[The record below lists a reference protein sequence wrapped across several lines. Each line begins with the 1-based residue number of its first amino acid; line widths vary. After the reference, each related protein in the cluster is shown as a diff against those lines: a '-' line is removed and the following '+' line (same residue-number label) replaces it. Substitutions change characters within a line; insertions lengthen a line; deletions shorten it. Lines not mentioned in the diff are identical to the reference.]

1 MNTIDVQQ
9 IGTNR
14 YAPAGADSV
23 RLYRTNGSEGLT
35 LAQLVAAV
43 CIRRCANLE
52 ARATARMNK
61 MTQNNAWMQALA
73 NVCKQVADGESLR
86 NEANL
91 PANYEPKHLSHGHDI
106 YRFLVDE
113 CRSLGFNASD
123 FSPDTQVYQT
133 RMDIIGKLKTGM
145 DRANT
150 TSQQDAIELQSM
162 INWRDVT
169 YNASSGIIVRYGNS
183 GMNMAEKI

>member
-14 YAPAGADSV
+14 YAPAGADAV
-23 RLYRTNGSEGLT
+23 RLYSTNGSEGLT

-43 CIRRCANLE
+43 CIRRCACLE
-52 ARATARMNK
+52 TRATARMNK
-61 MTQNNAWMQALA
+61 MTRNNAWMQALG

-86 NEANL
+86 NNANL
-91 PANYEPKHLSHGHDI
+91 PDNYEPKHLSGTRDI

-145 DRANT
+145 DKANT
-150 TSQQDAIELQSM
+150 TSQQDIIELQSM
-162 INWRDVT
+162 VNWRDVT
-169 YNASSGIIVRYGNS
+169 YNASSGIIARYGNS
-183 GMNMAEKI
+183 GMNMAQNI

>member
-14 YAPAGADSV
+14 YAPAGADAV
-23 RLYRTNGSEGLT
+23 RLYSTNGSEGLT

-43 CIRRCANLE
+43 CIRRCACLE
-52 ARATARMNK
+52 TRATARMNK

-73 NVCKQVADGESLR
+73 NVCKQVADGEDLR

-91 PANYEPKHLSHGHDI
+91 PANYEPKHFSGTCSI

-113 CRSLGFNASD
+113 CKSLGFSVNTLD
-123 FSPDTQVYQT
+123 LQVGYAT
-133 RMDIIGKLKTGM
+133 RMEIIGKLKTGM
-145 DRANT
+145 DKANT
-150 TSQQDAIELQSM
+150 TSQQDVIELQSM
-162 INWRDVT
+162 VNWRDVT
-169 YNASSGIIVRYGNS
+169 YNASSGIIARYGNS
-183 GMNMAEKI
+183 GMNMAKNI

>member
-14 YAPAGADSV
+14 YAPAGADAV
-23 RLYRTNGSEGLT
+23 RLYSTNGSEGLT

-43 CIRRCANLE
+43 CIRRCACLE
-52 ARATARMNK
+52 TRATARMNK

-145 DRANT
+145 DQANT
-150 TSQQDAIELQSM
+150 TSQQDVIELQSM
-162 INWRDVT
+162 VNWRDVT

>member
-162 INWRDVT
+162 VNWRDVT
-169 YNASSGIIVRYGNS
+169 YNASSGIIARYGNS
-183 GMNMAEKI
+183 GMNMAKNI